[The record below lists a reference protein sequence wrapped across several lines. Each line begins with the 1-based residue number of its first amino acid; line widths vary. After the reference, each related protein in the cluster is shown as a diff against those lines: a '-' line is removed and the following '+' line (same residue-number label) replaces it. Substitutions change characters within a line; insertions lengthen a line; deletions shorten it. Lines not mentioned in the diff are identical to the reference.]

1 MKNFIEYVI
10 KALVD
15 NPDSVQISE
24 IYGKHNVILEVRC
37 HSSDMGRVIGRSGK
51 TIGSVRMLLSTIAA
65 RQGRHSMLEV
75 VE

>member
-15 NPDSVQISE
+15 NPGSVQISE
-24 IYGKHNVILEVRC
+24 IYGKHNVILEIRC
-37 HSSDMGRVIGRSGK
+37 HSSDMGRVIGKNGK
-51 TIGSVRMLLSTIAA
+51 TIGAVRTLLSTLAA
-65 RQGRHSMLEV
+65 RQGRKSMLEI

>member
-1 MKNFIEYVI
+1 MKDFIEYVI

-15 NPDSVQISE
+15 YPDSVHISE

-51 TIGSVRMLLSTIAA
+51 TIGAVRTLLNTIAA
-65 RQGRHSMLEV
+65 KQRLKTMLEV